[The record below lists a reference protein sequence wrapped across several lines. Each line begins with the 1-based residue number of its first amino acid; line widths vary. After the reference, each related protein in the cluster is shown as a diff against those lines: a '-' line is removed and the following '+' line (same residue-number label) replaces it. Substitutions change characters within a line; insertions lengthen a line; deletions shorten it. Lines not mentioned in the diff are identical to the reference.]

1 MAKGKKTCKIL
12 KEIRRQ
18 IAEANDIEYVVE
30 ECQYRGDCLGT
41 CPKCEAEVR
50 YLEQQLYQRQLLGK
64 AVVLAGV
71 SVGMFTLSSC
81 DFASSSQ
88 DKAEKTTLGEGQ
100 SRCRRE
106 AKVVRRVVGD
116 GQLTGDV
123 EYFDSVAIKE
133 PVHKTVRGTAPVI
146 KRDVED
152 ECLTKEGE
160 IGFDNPNEVDSPWV
174 IKGVKIGSKELEN
187 GVYEYVEEMP
197 SYPGGT
203 AALMAFI
210 QKNFKYPKEVE
221 ELGIQGRIVCTM
233 VINED
238 GSISDIKVVKSVHP
252 LYDAEFVRVIE
263 AMPKWNP
270 GKHSGK
276 PVKVKYTIP
285 MTMCFRN

>member
-18 IAEANDIEYVVE
+18 IAEANDIEYAVE
-30 ECQYRGDCLGT
+30 ECQYKGDCLGT

-50 YLEQQLYQRQLLGK
+50 YLEQQLYQRQLIGK

-81 DFASSSQ
+81 DSK
-88 DKAEKTTLGEGQ
+88 DKTREIELAALKEIKK
-100 SRCRRE
+100 E
-106 AKVVRRVVGD
+106 AKVERTPYNTTTGMVDPEGSVIGGKRRVKFTPPVIK
-116 GQLTGDV
+116 GDV
-123 EYFDSVAIKE
+123 EVLPETPKKSNLSKKENVVEAENDSCNNY
-133 PVHKTVRGTAPVI
+133 RQ
-146 KRDVED
+146 D
-152 ECLTKEGE
+152 
-160 IGFDNPNEVDSPWV
+160 
-174 IKGVKIGSKELEN
+174 EN
-187 GVYEYVEEMP
+187 GVYDSVEEMP
-197 SYPGGT
+197 TYPGGMS
-203 AALMAFI
+203 ALLTFVN
-210 QKNFKYPKEVE
+210 KNFKCPKEVE

-238 GSISDIKVVKSVHP
+238 GSISDIKVVRSVHP

-270 GKHSGK
+270 GKHNGK

>member
-1 MAKGKKTCKIL
+1 MAKGKNTCKIL

-30 ECQYRGDCLGT
+30 ECQYKGDCLGT

-50 YLEQQLYQRQLLGK
+50 YLEQQLHQRQLLGK

-81 DFASSSQ
+81 NLNN
-88 DKAEKTTLGEGQ
+88 KTPGELPKTATEEMTTGRSLVPVENDTSNDTIVQ
-100 SRCRRE
+100 VNSDIV
-106 AKVVRRVVGD
+106 KSVR
-116 GQLTGDV
+116 QPL
-123 EYFDSVAIKE
+123 
-133 PVHKTVRGTAPVI
+133 RGTAPVI
-146 KRDVED
+146 KKDVED
-152 ECLTKEGE
+152 ECLPKEGE

-174 IKGVKIGSKELEN
+174 IKGVKIESKELEN

-197 SYPGGT
+197 TYPGGMS
-203 AALMAFI
+203 ALMTFVS
-210 QKNFKYPKEVE
+210 KNFKCPKEVE
-221 ELGIQGRIVCTM
+221 ELCIQGRIVCTL

-238 GSISDIKVVKSVHP
+238 GSISDIKVVRPVHP
-252 LYDAEFVRVIE
+252 LYDAEFVRVVE

-270 GKHSGK
+270 GKHNGK

-285 MTMCFRN
+285 MTMCLRN

>member
-1 MAKGKKTCKIL
+1 MAKGKNTCKIL

-30 ECQYRGDCLGT
+30 ECQYKGDCLGT

-50 YLEQQLYQRQLLGK
+50 YLEQQLHQRQMLGK

-81 DFASSSQ
+81 NLNN
-88 DKAEKTTLGEGQ
+88 KTPGELPKTATEEMTTGRSLVPVENDTSNDTIVQ
-100 SRCRRE
+100 VNSDIV
-106 AKVVRRVVGD
+106 KSVR
-116 GQLTGDV
+116 QPL
-123 EYFDSVAIKE
+123 
-133 PVHKTVRGTAPVI
+133 RGTAPVI
-146 KRDVED
+146 KKDVED
-152 ECLTKEGE
+152 ECLPKEGE

-174 IKGVKIGSKELEN
+174 IKGVKIESKELEN

-197 SYPGGT
+197 TYPGGMS
-203 AALMAFI
+203 ALMAFVN
-210 QKNFKYPKEVE
+210 KNFKYPKEVE
-221 ELGIQGRIVCTM
+221 ELGIQGRIVCTL

-238 GSISDIKVVKSVHP
+238 GSISDIKVVKPVHP
-252 LYDAEFVRVIE
+252 LYDAEFVRVVE

-270 GKHSGK
+270 GKHNGK

-285 MTMCFRN
+285 MTMCLRN

>member
-1 MAKGKKTCKIL
+1 MAKGKNTCKIL

-30 ECQYRGDCLGT
+30 ECQYKGDCLGT

-50 YLEQQLYQRQLLGK
+50 YLEQQLHQRQLLGK

-81 DFASSSQ
+81 NLNN
-88 DKAEKTTLGEGQ
+88 KTPGELPKTATEEMTTGRSLVPVENDTSNDTIVQ
-100 SRCRRE
+100 VNSDIV
-106 AKVVRRVVGD
+106 KSVR
-116 GQLTGDV
+116 QPL
-123 EYFDSVAIKE
+123 
-133 PVHKTVRGTAPVI
+133 RGTAPVI
-146 KRDVED
+146 KKDVED
-152 ECLTKEGE
+152 ECLPKEGE

-174 IKGVKIGSKELEN
+174 IKGVKIESKELEN

-197 SYPGGT
+197 TYPGGMS
-203 AALMAFI
+203 ALMTFLS
-210 QKNFKYPKEVE
+210 KNFKCSKEVE
-221 ELGIQGRIVCTM
+221 ELGIQGRIVCTL

-238 GSISDIKVVKSVHP
+238 GSISDIKVVRPVHP
-252 LYDAEFVRVIE
+252 LYDAEFVRVVE

-270 GKHSGK
+270 GKHNGK

-285 MTMCFRN
+285 MTMCLRN

>member
-18 IAEANDIEYVVE
+18 IAEANDIEYAVE
-30 ECQYRGDCLGT
+30 ECQYKGDCLGT

-50 YLEQQLYQRQLLGK
+50 YLEQQLHQRQLIGK

-81 DFASSSQ
+81 DSK
-88 DKAEKTTLGEGQ
+88 DKTREIELAALKEIKK
-100 SRCRRE
+100 E
-106 AKVVRRVVGD
+106 AKVERTPYNTTTGMVDPEGSVIGGKRRVKFTPPVIK
-116 GQLTGDV
+116 GDV
-123 EYFDSVAIKE
+123 EVLPETPKKSNLSKKGNVVEAENDSCNNY
-133 PVHKTVRGTAPVI
+133 RQ
-146 KRDVED
+146 D
-152 ECLTKEGE
+152 
-160 IGFDNPNEVDSPWV
+160 
-174 IKGVKIGSKELEN
+174 EN
-187 GVYEYVEEMP
+187 GVYDSVEEMP
-197 SYPGGT
+197 TYPGGMS
-203 AALMAFI
+203 ALLTFVN
-210 QKNFKYPKEVE
+210 KNFKCPKEVE

-238 GSISDIKVVKSVHP
+238 GSISDIKVVRSVHP

-270 GKHSGK
+270 GKHNGK

>member
-1 MAKGKKTCKIL
+1 MAKGKNTCKIL

-30 ECQYRGDCLGT
+30 ECQYKGDCLGT

-50 YLEQQLYQRQLLGK
+50 YLEQQLHQRQLLGK

-81 DFASSSQ
+81 NLNN
-88 DKAEKTTLGEGQ
+88 KTPGELPKTATEEMTTGRSLVPVENDTSNDTIVQ
-100 SRCRRE
+100 VNSDIV
-106 AKVVRRVVGD
+106 KSVR
-116 GQLTGDV
+116 QPL
-123 EYFDSVAIKE
+123 
-133 PVHKTVRGTAPVI
+133 RGTAPVI
-146 KRDVED
+146 KKDVED
-152 ECLTKEGE
+152 ECLPKEGE

-174 IKGVKIGSKELEN
+174 IKGVKIESKELEN

-197 SYPGGT
+197 TYPGGMS
-203 AALMAFI
+203 ALLTFVN
-210 QKNFKYPKEVE
+210 KNFKCPKEVE
-221 ELGIQGRIVCTM
+221 ELGIQGRIVCTL

-238 GSISDIKVVKSVHP
+238 GSISDIKVVRPVHP
-252 LYDAEFVRVIE
+252 LYDAEFVRVVE

-270 GKHSGK
+270 GKHNGK

-285 MTMCFRN
+285 MTMCLRN